1 MITVHGRW
9 RVLSSRPTAA
19 AHAPE
24 TNAWQMLQRNGLD
37 GILTLLETMANE
49 PQYRDLAKL
58 VPYIFPFNDAVVVR
72 IDRVSMSSAAIVGL
86 FAILYF
92 SLAPAASSTV
102 MEVSSVLL

>member
-1 MITVHGRW
+1 
-9 RVLSSRPTAA
+9 
-19 AHAPE
+19 
-24 TNAWQMLQRNGLD
+24 MLQRNGPG

-102 MEVSSVLL
+102 LEVSSVLLSGYNCKMM